1 MRRARN
7 HFLHFARL
15 DLATEFLK
23 AKNGSDCAKANGI
36 FLHSQYNPQLEA
48 ERFAQNVRADFVPQN
63 IIVIE
68 GALGYCAAELKKK
81 FPDAKI
87 GAIRFCKDFFAWNGA
102 FDFVFDASDLT
113 AADFSKNAENEISL
127 SEKIFNALGE
137 EGIFKTL
144 FLEWPPSARAFKNET
159 KCAWREIKS
168 AMEKSRAILA
178 TREHFGKKWLKNKV
192 KFFQR
197 IKDITIFE
205 KVDFPIFICASGP
218 SLESAI
224 SLIKKMR
231 EKIFL
236 VALSSSISV
245 LLHEGIFPD
254 ICFSTD
260 GGFWA
265 KKHLASLAHVK
276 KIPLA
281 LAVEG
286 ECDSV
291 IFEKNEILPL
301 CYDDDELSKKL
312 FAALDIP
319 FMQARRNGTV
329 SGTALEFFL
338 AHGEKEIFFAG
349 LDLSNGKTFAH
360 AQPNALETEAAQKDF
375 RLQTKATRIARA
387 ALPSPSLEI
396 YAAWF
401 ANFFWKGEQ
410 KVFRICGE
418 RKFKNSL
425 GKIKDISP
433 SEAESILKN
442 CAQRNPRC
450 SIRQANFEEAKN
462 RNGTIK
468 KTLEEF
474 SKSEE
479 WRREL
484 FPSECI
490 LRDRAASDEERRKH
504 SNAIFEKT
512 EKFLK
517 EIFGKLK

>member
-1 MRRARN
+1 M
-7 HFLHFARL
+7 
-15 DLATEFLK
+15 
-23 AKNGSDCAKANGI
+23 
-36 FLHSQYNPQLEA
+36 HSQYNPQAEA
-48 ERFAQNVRADFVPQN
+48 EHFAQNAHADFSPQN

-68 GALGYCAAELKKK
+68 SALGYCAAALRKK
-81 FPDAKI
+81 FPRAKI
-87 GAIRFCKDFFAWNGA
+87 GTIRFSKDFCAWNGA
-102 FDFVFDASDLT
+102 FDFVIDAT
-113 AADFSKNAENEISL
+113 DFLQNGNSL

-137 EGIFKTL
+137 EELFKTL
-144 FLEWPPSARAFKNET
+144 CLEWPPSARAFPDET
-159 KCAWREIKS
+159 KFSWREIKS

-178 TREHFGKKWLKNKV
+178 TREHFEKKWLKNKV
-192 KFFQR
+192 KFFRR
-197 IKDITIFE
+197 IKNVALFE
-205 KVDFPIFICASGP
+205 KVGLPIFICASGP
-218 SLESAI
+218 SLEAAI
-224 SLIKKMR
+224 PLIKKIR

-245 LLHEGIFPD
+245 LLHEGVFPD

-265 KKHLASLAHVK
+265 KKHLDALCNFEN
-276 KIPLA
+276 IPLA
-281 LAVEG
+281 LATEG

-301 CYDDDELSKKL
+301 CYDDDELSKKF
-312 FAALDIP
+312 FAALGIP

-338 AHGEKEIFFAG
+338 ANGTKEIFFAG
-349 LDLSNGKTFAH
+349 LDLTNGKTFAH

-401 ANFFWKGEQ
+401 ANFSWQGEK

-418 RKFKNSL
+418 ESFKNSL
-425 GKIKDISP
+425 GNIKDISP
-433 SEAESILKN
+433 SGAEAILKN
-442 CAQRNPRC
+442 CAEKNARNV
-450 SIRQANFEEAKN
+450 IRQANFFANEN
-462 RNGTIK
+462 RNDAIK

-479 WRREL
+479 WQRDL
-484 FPSECI
+484 FPCECI
-490 LRDRAASDEERRKH
+490 LRDRAANDEERQRH
-504 SNAIFEKT
+504 SNAIFEKS
-512 EKFLK
+512 KNILK
-517 EIFGKLK
+517 EIFEN